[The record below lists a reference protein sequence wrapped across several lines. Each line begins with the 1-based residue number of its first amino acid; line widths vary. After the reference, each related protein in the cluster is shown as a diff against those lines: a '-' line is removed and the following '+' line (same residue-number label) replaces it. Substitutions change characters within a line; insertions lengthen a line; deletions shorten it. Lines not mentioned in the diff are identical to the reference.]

1 MRRWRR
7 KNMALGLKPVEIV
20 EKKNYPLLVISPHWE
35 RVFLKNLADVQN
47 GFAFSSKLFTKNKG
61 MPLIRI
67 RDISNN
73 KTENYYYGEYDQDVI
88 VNKGDILIG
97 MDGDFNVSIWKGKPG
112 LLNQRVCRIRP
123 RSEKYSE
130 KFLFICLQPYLN
142 AINAETSSVT
152 VKHLSSR
159 TVEDIPLPMPPLP
172 EQHCIVAKIEE
183 LFSELD
189 NGISN
194 LKKVREQLKTY
205 RQAVLKYAFEGKLT
219 QEWRIQQRRAGNP
232 PEPAEKLLEQIKL
245 EREKH
250 YKKQVENW
258 EKACEK
264 AKKEG
269 QKKPARPKKPKK
281 LTPLTEKELAEL
293 PELPKGWGWF
303 FISEVSIQ
311 VTDGD
316 HNPPK
321 RIKSGIPHLTAKNI
335 QNNKIS
341 FDGCTYIS
349 DKDFQTVKKRYEPQ
363 ESDLIVTC
371 VGTVGRTAIVPKGIK
386 FSADRNLAVIRFSDN
401 GISSKFIEYFLNTSY
416 SQYKI
421 KTSSGSTAQPHFY
434 LSDIRK
440 FPVPL
445 SCVEE
450 QDIIIEE
457 IESRLSVCDKL
468 EQAIEDSL
476 KKAEALRQ
484 SILKKAF
491 SGELTKDWRE
501 KHPELISGENSAE
514 KLLEKIKADK
524 ALFGAGQKKLRSK
537 KTKKK

>member
-1 MRRWRR
+1 
-7 KNMALGLKPVEIV
+7 MALGLKPVEIV

-73 KTENYYYGEYDQDVI
+73 KTENYYDGEYDQDVI

-159 TVEDIPLPMPPLP
+159 TIEDIPLPLPPLP
-172 EQHCIVAKIEE
+172 EQHQIVAKIEE

-189 NGISN
+189 NGIEN
-194 LKKVREQLKTY
+194 LKKARGQLKTY

-219 QEWRIQQRRAGNP
+219 KEWRNQQIQAGNP
-232 PEPAEKLLEQIKL
+232 PELAEKLLEQIKT

-250 YKKQVENW
+250 YQKQEEDW
-258 EKACEK
+258 EKACEQ
-264 AKKEG
+264 AKTEG
-269 QKKPARPKKPKK
+269 KKKPAKPRKPKE
-281 LTPLTEKELAEL
+281 LPPLTEKELAEL
-293 PELPKGWGWF
+293 PELPEGWGWVRTEQVGHIETGTTPSKKSPENYGKEHPF
-303 FISEVSIQ
+303 YKPTDLNEGKNVRKAHDNLSEVGYSKARILPINSI
-311 VTDGD
+311 
-316 HNPPK
+316 
-321 RIKSGIPHLTAKNI
+321 L
-335 QNNKIS
+335 
-341 FDGCTYIS
+341 
-349 DKDFQTVKKRYEPQ
+349 
-363 ESDLIVTC
+363 VTC
-371 VGTVGRTAIVPKGIK
+371 IGATIGKTGIIREEGAFNQQINAIIPFNYIVPDFVYYQAICQFFQNQIIFKASSTTLPILNK
-386 FSADRNLAVIRFSDN
+386 
-401 GISSKFIEYFLNTSY
+401 SKFEKLVFVLAPY
-416 SQYKI
+416 
-421 KTSSGSTAQPHFY
+421 
-434 LSDIRK
+434 
-440 FPVPL
+440 
-445 SCVEE
+445 EE
-450 QDIIIEE
+450 QNTIVSE
-457 IESRLSVCDKL
+457 IESRLSVCDQL
-468 EQAIEDSL
+468 EQTIEASL

-491 SGELTKDWRE
+491 SGELTRDWRE
-501 KHPELISGENSAE
+501 EHPELVTGDNSAE
-514 KLLEKIKADK
+514 KLLERIKAEK
-524 ALFGAGQKKLRSK
+524 AMSAAGRKKPRSK
-537 KTKKK
+537 KTKIK